1 MLSDSECLRTIIVN
15 FLTLNKASA
24 LIAVVK
30 LVKKKDSVNSR
41 DIWGSA
47 WLLVIMHGPINQK
60 LKQISI

>member
-47 WLLVIMHGPINQK
+47 WLLVIMNGPINQK